1 MAVDVIWIQERIA
14 ATKLAILA
22 YEAAILALASGV
34 QSYSLDTGQT
44 RQTVTKQQLG
54 SMRLQLIDLENRLQ
68 SLENKL
74 AGGGALYVRPG
85 F

>member
-1 MAVDVIWIQERIA
+1 MPVDVVWIQERIA
-14 ATKLAILA
+14 ATKLAIIA
-22 YEAAILALASGV
+22 YENAILVLSNGV

-44 RQTVTKQQLG
+44 RQTVTKHQLG
-54 SMRLQLIDLENRLQ
+54 SLRLQLTDLENRLQ
-68 SLENKL
+68 NLQNQL